1 MKEQCNVTNKS
12 AGFVVY
18 NIPELNVRREFSPN
32 ETKRLA
38 VSELN
43 SLSMMPGGKELLYN
57 YLFVDDD
64 EVIRYLINGDVVP
77 EYYLTEAQI
86 PSWMDTCSLDE
97 FKDALDFAPNGTKD
111 LIKKYAVSKPLN
123 DFSKR
128 EAIKAQLGFDVT
140 AAVENSKPDG
150 EVKKPA
156 AKTVGASAA
165 GRRSSITTIKKPI
178 TETKE

>member
-97 FKDALDFAPNGTKD
+97 FKDALDFAPNGTK
-111 LIKKYAVSKPLN
+111 IGRASC
-123 DFSKR
+123 R
-128 EAIKAQLGFDVT
+128 ERV
-140 AAVENSKPDG
+140 
-150 EVKKPA
+150 
-156 AKTVGASAA
+156 
-165 GRRSSITTIKKPI
+165 
-178 TETKE
+178 